1 MKIKILALFLTAI
14 MLLGSCASKSATEYT
29 FSPDEDARLVI
40 YTSHKQ
46 EIYGPI
52 IKEFEERTGI
62 WVQVVDGGTSEL
74 LERIESEKDAPV
86 ADLMFGGGIESLRA
100 CSDCFES
107 YTCGELAFIKA
118 SLIPEDNLWTPF
130 SVIPMVIIY
139 NKKLVAQNEV
149 TGWHDLLLEQW
160 RGKIAF
166 ADPNTSGSSYTA
178 VMTMIQCLDKDQT
191 TVVERFADNL
201 KDNYLLPRSGEV
213 ISKVENGSMYLGITL
228 EEIALKHLADGA
240 DIGIIYPAEGTSAV
254 PDGSAIIKNARHIA
268 NAKLFL
274 DFVSSREV
282 QQTIADKH
290 FRRSVRTDVE
300 VQDNMLAEDKIKL
313 IDYDIQWASEQKAAF
328 SQKWLA
334 LFMEAPK

>member
-1 MKIKILALFLTAI
+1 MRTKIFALFLTAT
-14 MLLGSCASKSATEYT
+14 MLLGSCVSKSAAEYVL
-29 FSPDEDARLVI
+29 SPSEDARLVV
-40 YTSHKQ
+40 YTSHKP

-74 LERIESEKDAPV
+74 LERIELEKDAPG

-100 CSDCFES
+100 CSDCFEP
-107 YTCGELAFIKA
+107 YACGQFPYIKA
-118 SLIPEDNLWTPF
+118 NLIPEDNLWTPF

-139 NKKLVAQNEV
+139 NKKLVAENEV

-178 VMTMIQCLDKDQT
+178 VMTMIQCLGEGQT
-191 TVVERFADNL
+191 NVVERFADNL
-201 KDNYLLPRSGEV
+201 KDNYLLPRSGDV

-228 EEIALKHLADGA
+228 EEIALKRLADGA

-254 PDGSAIIKNARHIA
+254 PDGSAIIKNAPHTE

-274 DFVSSREV
+274 DFVSSQEV
-282 QQTIADKH
+282 QRTIADKH
-290 FRRSVRTDVE
+290 FRRSVRNDVE
-300 VQDNMLAEDKIKL
+300 VQDNMLAEDKIKI
-313 IDYDIQWASEQKAAF
+313 IDYDIQWASDQKEAF
-328 SQKWLA
+328 SQEWLA

>member
-1 MKIKILALFLTAI
+1 MQTKILALFLTATV
-14 MLLGSCASKSATEYT
+14 LLGSCGSKGAAEYT
-29 FSPDEDARLVI
+29 FSPNEDARLVV

-52 IKEFEERTGI
+52 IKEFGERTGI
-62 WVQVVDGGTSEL
+62 WVQILDGGTSEI

-100 CSDCFES
+100 CSDCFEP
-107 YTCGELAFIKA
+107 YECDQLAYIKK

-149 TGWHDLLLEQW
+149 TGWRDLLLEQW

-178 VMTMIQCLDKDQT
+178 VMTMIQCLGKVQP

-201 KDNYLLPRSGEV
+201 KNNLLPKSGDV
-213 ISKVENGSMYLGITL
+213 IEKVENGSMYLGITL
-228 EEIALKHLADGA
+228 EEIALKRIAEGA
-240 DIGIIYPAEGTSAV
+240 DIGIVYPIEGTSAV
-254 PDGSAIIKNARHIA
+254 PDGSAIIKNAPHPE

-274 DFVSSREV
+274 DFVSSHEV
-282 QQTIADKH
+282 QKMIAEKH
-290 FRRSVRTDVE
+290 FRRSVRTDVD
-300 VQDNMLAEDKIKL
+300 VRDNMITEEKIKI
-313 IDYDIQWASEQKAAF
+313 IDYDIQWASEQKETF
-328 SQKWLA
+328 SQRWLA